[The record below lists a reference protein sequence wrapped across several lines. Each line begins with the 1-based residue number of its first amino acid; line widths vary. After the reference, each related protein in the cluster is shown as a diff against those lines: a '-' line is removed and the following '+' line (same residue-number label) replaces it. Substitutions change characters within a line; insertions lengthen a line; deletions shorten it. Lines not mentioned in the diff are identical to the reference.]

1 MDCII
6 CAYPV
11 DGVERH
17 RCLTEC
23 SHQEVICSICFL
35 RIRAIQRNFHC
46 PTCKR
51 EIDYV
56 ICPQNKDPR
65 KFSDFHVTTTPH
77 PTNTTTTT
85 VNNKVTIN
93 DDRFIYDNK
102 GQMFFL
108 KEYFYEKIK
117 KLWIFSCS
125 VCPNVTKNDFR
136 SLRKHMMDEHNLYLC
151 NLCNEFKQ
159 VFPSEH
165 KVYTQSAYDSHLRFG
180 DKDGSIGHPIC
191 EFCHKRYYDS
201 SALFIHLTQD
211 HFNCHLCRTQGI
223 KFRYYSRYL
232 DLEGHFRESHFLC
245 EDPICLEKRYI
256 VFSNDID
263 LFSHKRAYHPT
274 LAIDHKL
281 NLNFQYRRNDNI
293 IDSRGARVMSAMI
306 EQESSSSSAFN
317 GMGGGGEGRG
327 GMSAASEGNRK
338 ERFEG
343 GLGGKAQ
350 NGEWQVEIQPTTFDP
365 RDPNRNLL
373 RDNANEQPKFEEE
386 FPGLPGATGPSSL
399 ITNRFITVKEN
410 NNSREGSTKLKKGS
424 GSGSGSGS
432 SSGGMKGGSYSST
445 AITSSSQKEEVNE
458 YPSLPK
464 KLPTKS
470 KINTGLKKPSASSSS
485 STSSSSSDVKN
496 AMNYVTKMAE
506 VEEDAPR
513 PAVIVGSLGNF
524 AHIKMDKRMKKKKVS
539 QQQQHSASNNDT
551 EDDLDEEEY
560 PVICKPSSSQV
571 PSRPLK
577 KKSEEEWKT
586 IPGTASASSSAARF
600 ASKIDWNETGMV
612 DSSDAYTFD
621 LAKALHDSL
630 EEFNVH
636 QVEKG
641 TENSL
646 KERVSTPVENNGT
659 LKESKKVEENVEK
672 VSAKPM
678 KKAEPSK
685 ANSMKKLGG
694 NSDITDALKSLGLGV
709 PKKPKKSSGITVIKA
724 NTNEANKKMTVTKD
738 SNQQS
743 VWGDDEIDAP
753 KPPPGLSLTS
763 SSSLSPPRAPL
774 TNNEESKGDNNKKKN
789 YGGWVRIGG
798 ADREPPPQLPITQ
811 QVDSQDFPGLS
822 SGKR

>member
-1 MDCII
+1 MDCFI

-11 DGVERH
+11 DGIERH

-23 SHQEVICSICFL
+23 AHQEVICSICYL

-56 ICPQNKDPR
+56 ICPQINDPR
-65 KFSDFHVTTTPH
+65 KFSEFHITTTPH
-77 PTNTTTTT
+77 PTHTNTTT

-93 DDRFIYDNK
+93 DDRFVYDNK
-102 GQMFFL
+102 GQIFFL
-108 KEYFYEKIK
+108 KEYFNEKIK

-125 VCPNVTKNDFR
+125 VCQHVVKNDFR
-136 SLRKHMMDEHNLYLC
+136 SLRKHMMDEHNLHLC

-159 VFPSEH
+159 VFPNEH

-223 KFRYYSRYL
+223 KFRYYNRYI
-232 DLEGHFRESHFLC
+232 DLEIHFRESHFLC

-281 NLNFQYRRNDNI
+281 NLNFQYRRNDNV
-293 IDSRGARVMSAMI
+293 IDSRGARVISAMI
-306 EQESSSSSAFN
+306 DEPSSSSSN
-317 GMGGGGEGRG
+317 GML
-327 GMSAASEGNRK
+327 MIPSTSELNRR

-365 RDPNRNLL
+365 RDPNRNIL

-410 NNSREGSTKLKKGS
+410 TNSREGSAKLKKGG
-424 GSGSGSGS
+424 GSS
-432 SSGGMKGGSYSST
+432 SSGGAVKGGSYSST
-445 AITSSSQKEEVNE
+445 AVTSSSSQKDEVNE

-464 KLPTKS
+464 KPPTKS
-470 KINTGLKKPSASSSS
+470 KIHLGLKKSATSSSS
-485 STSSSSSDVKN
+485 SSSSSSSDVKN

-506 VEEDAPR
+506 VEEDSPR

-524 AHIKMDKRMKKKKVS
+524 AHIKVDKRSKKKKAT
-539 QQQQHSASNNDT
+539 QPQHSQHSTSNNDT
-551 EDDLDEEEY
+551 EEDLDDEEY
-560 PVICKPSSSQV
+560 PTIGKPSSSSQLAT
-571 PSRPLK
+571 SRQLK
-577 KKSEEEWKT
+577 KKPEEEWKT
-586 IPGTASASSSAARF
+586 VPGTASASSSTARF
-600 ASKIDWNETGMV
+600 SSKIDWNETGMV

-621 LAKALHDSL
+621 LAKALHESL
-630 EEFNVH
+630 EDFNVH
-636 QVEKG
+636 QIEKG

-646 KERVSTPVENNGT
+646 KERVSTPVENSNINSSKKGEETVENIGT
-659 LKESKKVEENVEK
+659 KPVKKVE
-672 VSAKPM
+672 S
-678 KKAEPSK
+678 SK
-685 ANSMKKLGG
+685 ANSVKKSG
-694 NSDITDALKSLGLGV
+694 NNDITDALKSLGLGV

-724 NTNEANKKMTVTKD
+724 NTTDANKKMTVTRD

-743 VWGDDEIDAP
+743 MWGDDEKDVP
-753 KPPPGLSLTS
+753 KPPPGLNLTS
-763 SSSLSPPRAPL
+763 SSSLSPPRAPPSN
-774 TNNEESKGDNNKKKN
+774 TVESKDNNKKKN

-798 ADREPPPQLPITQ
+798 ADREPPPQAPVSQ
-811 QVDSQDFPGLS
+811 PADSQDFPSLS
-822 SGKR
+822 NGKR